1 MQDLLFSS
9 TNMAAMKNLKN
20 YLQYMVQKNIMN
32 DILNMSALTN
42 VIYYHDDKILFY

>member
-9 TNMAAMKNLKN
+9 TNMAAMKNLKD

-32 DILNMSALTN
+32 DILKLNIVSS
-42 VIYYHDDKILFY
+42 D